1 MFVELNNE
9 NLDLYAAKY
18 YKNTACISKKEFYDD
33 LARFKY
39 VLRLLRRYRTSGIIQ
54 ERLVLNHLITIYNVF
69 EIQAANRIL
78 FHRVDE
84 DLWPTLKSFLL
95 YLNYL
100 PESDSMYNTINVDLY
115 VAKKLQIL

>member
-1 MFVELNNE
+1 MFNELNNE
-9 NLDLYAAKY
+9 NLDLFAAKY
-18 YKNTACISKKEFYDD
+18 YRNPACISKKEFYDD

-69 EIQAANRIL
+69 EIHAANRIL
-78 FHRVDE
+78 FYRIDK
-84 DLWPTLKSFLL
+84 DLWPAIKAFLL

-100 PESDSMYNTINVDLY
+100 PEGHTVYNSISIDLY